1 MNRKEFKANLYQTYI
16 SLGVYD
22 HVLIQKNIKISESF
36 VFDNQEITAYD
47 LQKINQ
53 ATIEDASQS
62 NGSYAL
68 GTE

>member
-1 MNRKEFKANLYQTYI
+1 MNRKEFRANLYQTYI

-22 HVLIQKNIKISESF
+22 HVLIQKNIEISESF

-47 LQKINQ
+47 LHKINQ
-53 ATIEDASQS
+53 VTIEDASQS